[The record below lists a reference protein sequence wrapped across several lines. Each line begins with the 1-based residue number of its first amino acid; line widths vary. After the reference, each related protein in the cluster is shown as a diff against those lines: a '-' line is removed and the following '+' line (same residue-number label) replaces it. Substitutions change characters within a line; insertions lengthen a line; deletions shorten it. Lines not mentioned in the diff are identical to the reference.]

1 METLTIS
8 INASLLDVFLAIGGI
23 YIYFRFIGVILNS
36 GKLPNHLIC
45 SIQVVVFFSMLI
57 VSISKTGLKD
67 NIINIGLVVIYLLIA
82 IVSQYILYP
91 NKK

>member
-1 METLTIS
+1 MKTLTIS
-8 INASLLDVFLAIGGI
+8 INASLLDMCLAIGGI
-23 YIYFRFIGVILNS
+23 YIYFRFIGVTLNS

-45 SIQVVVFFSMLI
+45 SIQVVVFFSLLLI
-57 VSISKTGLKD
+57 SILKTGLKD

-82 IVSQYILYP
+82 IVSQYLLYP